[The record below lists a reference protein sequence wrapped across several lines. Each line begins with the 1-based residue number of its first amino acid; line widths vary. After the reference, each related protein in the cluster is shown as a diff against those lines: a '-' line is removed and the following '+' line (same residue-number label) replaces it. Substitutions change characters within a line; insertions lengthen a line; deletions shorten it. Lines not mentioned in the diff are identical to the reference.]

1 MKFSRI
7 VVIILS
13 VLFSSALA
21 ASTVLAQ
28 APVSTQYPP
37 PAPPEEVA
45 PQLVPPYPDYPI
57 SEYVYTKTPTFIFS
71 RHPSAIKYKIEVF
84 EYLSGD
90 LLYEYKAVGEVY
102 GDQVWI
108 KPPYPLKIY
117 NITGK
122 VGWYRWRVSAKLG
135 TDWAAPSPQVDFRV
149 ATSGFES
156 TFNTDARKWIMV
168 KGPWTV
174 VSPGYLKNPGMNHNF
189 DSIVY
194 KHLITNNF
202 DLTLKMKIKDLNT
215 GHYAG
220 VIVAGDPTSIGPEG
234 EWIWGYY
241 VLYRDDGYAAI
252 FSRDGAG
259 NWETVFPWTFNG
271 IIKPGDWNKIELI
284 LGENRTKLYVLFNN
298 SLWTSVTIP
307 AGLRDGYVGITNY
320 DAGVE
325 KEPVWVD
332 WVKTTVFYD
341 V

>member
-45 PQLVPPYPDYPI
+45 PQLVQPYPDYPI

-156 TFNTDARKWIMV
+156 TFNTDARK
-168 KGPWTV
+168 
-174 VSPGYLKNPGMNHNF
+174 
-189 DSIVY
+189 
-194 KHLITNNF
+194 
-202 DLTLKMKIKDLNT
+202 
-215 GHYAG
+215 
-220 VIVAGDPTSIGPEG
+220 
-234 EWIWGYY
+234 
-241 VLYRDDGYAAI
+241 
-252 FSRDGAG
+252 
-259 NWETVFPWTFNG
+259 
-271 IIKPGDWNKIELI
+271 
-284 LGENRTKLYVLFNN
+284 
-298 SLWTSVTIP
+298 
-307 AGLRDGYVGITNY
+307 
-320 DAGVE
+320 
-325 KEPVWVD
+325 
-332 WVKTTVFYD
+332 
-341 V
+341 